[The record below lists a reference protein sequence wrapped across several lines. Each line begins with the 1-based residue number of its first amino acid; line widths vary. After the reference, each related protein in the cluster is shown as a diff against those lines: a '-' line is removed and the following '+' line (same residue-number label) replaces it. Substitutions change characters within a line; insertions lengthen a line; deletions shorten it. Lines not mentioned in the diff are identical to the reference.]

1 MLPISAQAAFI
12 RYAFGL
18 VLTAPVLWRLVAHR
32 QWPTR
37 PGLCLV
43 RGACHAIGVMLWFYA
58 MARIPVAEV
67 TAIGFTTPLFVTI
80 GAALFLVERLRARR
94 IGAVLIGFCGTLMIL
109 QPGLKAI
116 EAGALAQVAA
126 APVLAC
132 SYLIA
137 KKLTETESPVAIVAY
152 LSVFVTAALA
162 PLALLSWRTPTV
174 EELVREQ
181 LGWHVPAVSLAWW
194 VRGVQA
200 PGTVGKRV
208 PGPDGTL
215 SELEQDGW
223 RIEYGRYRDVGGI
236 LLPLKMT
243 ARQQDRAVKLAVRE
257 WTIGND
263 DG

>member
-1 MLPISAQAAFI
+1 MSLSRSCTLLAVLAALVVIQGCSSIPSTAVTEDPDWLARYEARSAAITAEPGWAFEGRLAVSDQNDGGSGHLRWREEPGMLRLDFHGAMGRGA
-12 RYAFGL
+12 
-18 VLTAPVLWRLVAHR
+18 WRL
-32 QWPTR
+32 QSG
-37 PGLCLV
+37 PG
-43 RGACHAIGVMLWFYA
+43 GAEL
-58 MARIPVAEV
+58 E
-67 TAIGFTTPLFVTI
+67 
-80 GAALFLVERLRARR
+80 
-94 IGAVLIGFCGTLMIL
+94 
-109 QPGLKAI
+109 
-116 EAGALAQVAA
+116 LATGELYAA
-126 APVLAC
+126 A
-132 SYLIA
+132 
-137 KKLTETESPVAIVAY
+137 
-152 LSVFVTAALA
+152 
-162 PLALLSWRTPTV
+162 TV